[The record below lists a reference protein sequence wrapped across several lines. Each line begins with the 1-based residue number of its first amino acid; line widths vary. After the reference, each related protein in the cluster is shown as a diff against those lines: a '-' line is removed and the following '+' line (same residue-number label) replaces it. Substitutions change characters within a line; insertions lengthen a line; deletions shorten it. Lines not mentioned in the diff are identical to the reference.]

1 MMMWTTAVTFFMFGV
16 FLLGLVFGILFG
28 VFIADK
34 IRDDLAKTTGKR
46 KF

>member
-1 MMMWTTAVTFFMFGV
+1 MWTVALFVFIFGV
-16 FLLGLVFGILFG
+16 FVLGLVFGILFG

-34 IRDDLAKTTGKR
+34 IRDDLAKTTSKR